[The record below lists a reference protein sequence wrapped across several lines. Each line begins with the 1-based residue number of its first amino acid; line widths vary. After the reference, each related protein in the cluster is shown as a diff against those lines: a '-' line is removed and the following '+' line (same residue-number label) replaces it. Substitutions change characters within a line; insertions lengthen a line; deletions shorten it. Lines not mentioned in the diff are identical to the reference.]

1 MDSVSIVRAKNSKTC
16 GHVVVFPHRV
26 TSNTASKMAS
36 YTRYA
41 SGKFAKSKR
50 GRRKE
55 KKSRIVIEHNY
66 MTDLCKNED
75 DALGINTPVDL
86 DLPKYE
92 LHENIPLDVFIQ
104 YRPRSACASA
114 QTDQIML
121 SKRAKQKAS

>member
-1 MDSVSIVRAKNSKTC
+1 M
-16 GHVVVFPHRV
+16 

-55 KKSRIVIEHNY
+55 KKSRIVIQHNN

-75 DALGINTPVDL
+75 DAIGIKTPVDL
-86 DLPKYE
+86 ELPKFELYE
-92 LHENIPLDVFIQ
+92 NVPLDVVNQ
-104 YRPRSACASA
+104 
-114 QTDQIML
+114 
-121 SKRAKQKAS
+121 